1 MATTTTMFDIAA
13 LKQALE
19 SLDLNALREMY
30 ADDVEH
36 LSIDEK
42 TPPSAPGV
50 RNKERLMSAFEHCK
64 GADGRIT
71 VENEFAGEDR
81 AAATLTCSFPSGFPS
96 HDELDLLPAR
106 GQDHAG
112 DRHPGVRPTGKL
124 GLSTR

>member
-50 RNKERLMSAFEHCK
+50 RNKEQLMSAFEHCK
-64 GADGRIT
+64 GTDGRIT

-81 AAATLTCSFPSGFPS
+81 AAATLTCSFPSDYNVMTNSIFFLREGKITREIDIQAFDP
-96 HDELDLLPAR
+96 PASS
-106 GQDHAG
+106 D
-112 DRHPGVRPTGKL
+112 
-124 GLSTR
+124 

>member
-1 MATTTTMFDIAA
+1 MATTTTTFDIAA

-19 SLDLNALREMY
+19 SLDLDALREIY

-50 RNKERLMSAFEHCK
+50 RNKERIMSAFEHCK

-81 AAATLTCSFPSGFPS
+81 AAATLTCSFPSGFRVMTNSIFFLREGKITREIDIQAFDP
-96 HDELDLLPAR
+96 PA
-106 GQDHAG
+106 
-112 DRHPGVRPTGKL
+112 
-124 GLSTR
+124 SSE